1 MFCHRVV
8 WMKKQSIHER
18 INDYV
23 ITVIKIIIIV
33 IIILLLLLLLTTS
46 FSSCYYAPM
55 AYIKRSAN
63 GVGVETRVS

>member
-33 IIILLLLLLLTTS
+33 IIILLLLLLLS

-55 AYIKRSAN
+55 AYIKWSAN

>member
-33 IIILLLLLLLTTS
+33 IIILLLLLLIS